1 MENAM
6 IWLNAILDNFLPD
19 DIFARLDML
28 YNGSIIFLGAGVI
41 VMLIAMVLMI
51 LSIRKGK
58 KQSARA

>member
-6 IWLNAILDNFLPD
+6 IWLNTLLDKVLPA
-19 DIFARLDML
+19 DIFSRLDVL

-41 VMLIAMVLMI
+41 VMLVAMVLMI

-58 KQSARA
+58 KRSARA